1 MAQVRFEEVESKFA
15 KSRQSGKKGGDMDE
29 DFSFPL
35 QNFEDDLDEL
45 AQKSDDNFSFSEHY
59 DGSFDSATD
68 GQTSASAEQNT
79 STENYGSQV
88 ISALNKAGI
97 VPTPAA
103 YRVFYERLLDS
114 KSAEFK
120 QDALNGVKDLSPTE
134 QQADIENKVNRIQK
148 LLMLSHQTLE
158 SVQKNMNLL
167 SDILKRHKSE
177 LQTIN
182 TSAGF
187 QNIMTVFEKELE
199 RLRAN
204 TKNSLLESLQVQK
217 RAAQSLSEL
226 SNITICDD
234 KYGIFNYSHLL
245 SQIECEA
252 QLVKSSKDY
261 RSVLILARIP
271 KSLEKAISSPRIE
284 SIIMKSILKI
294 IKKNIHKCDTL
305 ANCGK
310 NVLGILIPF
319 SDGMEGKKIA
329 ENICSLVSQTTIF
342 AEETEL
348 NLSLC
353 CGIFEINAN
362 SKVNEIEQ
370 NATNTLKK
378 ALNSPSHLAVF
389 GE

>member
-1 MAQVRFEEVESKFA
+1 MAQIQFEEVESKFA
-15 KSRQSGKKGGDMDE
+15 KSRQSGKKGGDMGD

-35 QNFEDDLDEL
+35 QNFEDDLGAL
-45 AQKSDDNFSFSEHY
+45 AEKTEGDFSYSE
-59 DGSFDSATD
+59 DGSDFSGEA
-68 GQTSASAEQNT
+68 QSASAPSISKNL
-79 STENYGSQV
+79 SGDNYGAQV

-97 VPTPAA
+97 APTPAA
-103 YRVFYERLLDS
+103 YRVFYERLLDN

-148 LLMLSHQTLE
+148 LLMLSHQTLD

-167 SDILKRHKSE
+167 GDILKRHKSE

-199 RLRAN
+199 RLHAN
-204 TKNSLLESLQVQK
+204 TKNSLLESAQVQK
-217 RAAQSLSEL
+217 RVSQSLSEL
-226 SNITICDD
+226 SNISICDE
-234 KYGIFNYSHLL
+234 KYNIFNYSHLL
-245 SQIECEA
+245 SQIEREA
-252 QLVKSSKDY
+252 QLAKSSKDY
-261 RSVLILARIP
+261 RSVLILTRIP
-271 KSLEKAISSPRIE
+271 KNLEKAINSPRIE

-294 IKKNIHKCDTL
+294 VKKNIHKCDTL

-319 SDGMEGKKIA
+319 SDNAEGKKIA

-378 ALNSPSHLAVF
+378 ALSSPSRLAVF